1 MFGTAGPMARS
12 AADLGL
18 LLSVL
23 AEPRAAAQPVGRVAV
38 FEEDGLQPVSRACR
52 EAVRRAAAALADLG
66 FEVVRGPAAAARRP
80 ARGLRPDP
88 RARARA
94 RR

>member
-23 AEPRAAAQPVGRVAV
+23 AEPRAAAQPAGRIAV
-38 FEEDGLQPVSRACR
+38 YEEDGLQPVSRACR
-52 EAVRRAAAALADLG
+52 EAVRRAAAALSDLG
-66 FEVVRGPAAAARRP
+66 FDVVEDRAATARRS

-88 RARARA
+88 RA
-94 RR
+94 